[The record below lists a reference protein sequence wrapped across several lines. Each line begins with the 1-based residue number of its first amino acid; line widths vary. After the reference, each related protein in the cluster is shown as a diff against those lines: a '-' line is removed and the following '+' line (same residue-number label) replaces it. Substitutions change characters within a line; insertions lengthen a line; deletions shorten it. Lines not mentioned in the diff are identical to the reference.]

1 MGQKSHA
8 DTSWLIALLD
18 PEDSHHTKAL
28 RDFEELTSPPSISA
42 LAFAELLV
50 GFYAADLPTSI
61 KELRSAF
68 PSILSIDTE
77 SAILGAEIRSDNKI
91 ALSDALIIATA
102 LREKSDLLTFDK
114 SMKAVYERIK

>member
-18 PEDSHHTKAL
+18 PEDPHHVKAL
-28 RDFEELTSPPSISA
+28 RDFEELASPPSISS

-50 GFYAADLPTSI
+50 GFYSADFLTSI
-61 KELRSAF
+61 KELRAAF
-68 PSILSIDTE
+68 PSINPLDTE
-77 SAILGAEIRSDNKI
+77 RAILGAKLRSENKI
-91 ALSDALIIATA
+91 TLTDALIIASA
-102 LREKSDLLTFDK
+102 LIEKSELLTFDK